1 MRLQHGV
8 GNLMIEH
15 GESENNRAYR
25 RLKEMIDQSYP
36 KGWFVGIAD
45 ERVVGAAETFR
56 ELENSL
62 RAQGKDPR
70 TVLVVQAGISPPN
83 YVTIFA

>member
-1 MRLQHGV
+1 
-8 GNLMIEH
+8 MIEH
-15 GESENNRAYR
+15 DESEKNIQTYR
-25 RLKEMIDQSYP
+25 RLKETIGRTYP

-45 ERVVGAAETFR
+45 EKIAGAAETFR
-56 ELENSL
+56 DLESSL

-70 TVLVVQAGISPPN
+70 SVLVVEAGVHVPD

>member
-1 MRLQHGV
+1 
-8 GNLMIEH
+8 MIEH